1 MVDAT
6 IGGFYTLPQAPVGSL
21 AIPRLSCS
29 LFGILQQTQSWRY
42 NKQRVYCEQGGRLRG
57 EGKSFHFFFVSL
69 LNARAFANARVYGES
84 LFFNG
89 DSRYLRI
96 WSITGNSDWRAL
108 WSSMRAI
115 LSRFTA
121 SMGSMRRDLMC
132 VEPIRRSSWK
142 NIKILERLLCHPSTF
157 YLLPNN
163 FRQEFSRDVFE
174 PRWIVTFLHSGFEIY
189 IRR

>member
-1 MVDAT
+1 MDAT

-42 NKQRVYCEQGGRLRG
+42 NKQRVHCEKGGRLRG

-69 LNARAFANARVYGES
+69 LNARAFANTRVYGES

-121 SMGSMRRDLMC
+121 SMGSMRRDLVRR
-132 VEPIRRSSWK
+132 VEPTHRLSWK
-142 NIKILERLLCHPSTF
+142 NIKILERLLYHASMF
-157 YLLPNN
+157 YPLPNN
-163 FRQEFSRDVFE
+163 FREDVFE

-189 IRR
+189 TRR